1 MGERIQQLRHAF
13 NIREGFNPCI
23 DFRLHPR
30 VSGHPPLDK
39 GPAKG
44 VSLDVDAMARA
55 YYDAMGWDLSSGLPD
70 PARLE
75 RLGLHEVIEALH
87 PDRSM
92 RREP

>member
-1 MGERIQQLRHAF
+1 MGERIQQLRHGF
-13 NIREGFNPCI
+13 NVREGLNPCI

-44 VSLDVDAMARA
+44 VSLDMDAMATA
-55 YYDAMGWDLSSGLPD
+55 YYKAMGWELSSGLPD
-70 PARLE
+70 PDRLE

-87 PDRSM
+87 WDRSL
-92 RREP
+92 RSGP